1 MEEETIAE
9 FERLVGDHLDML
21 FTLSRRLT
29 DTSHDA
35 EDLVQ
40 DTCLDAWRAWHRGE
54 EPEAP
59 RAWLATLCLNRAR
72 SRWRRR
78 AVRPLEHLT
87 RDVRATAS
95 DPRDATRSVESI
107 ALANVE
113 ASWVRELLDQ
123 LPAPQREAICLMDL
137 CGFTASE
144 AGRILGAPRNT
155 ILSRVH
161 RGRQQLALLLIAQEA
176 PR

>member
-1 MEEETIAE
+1 MGAIAE
-9 FERLVGDHLDML
+9 FERMVGDHLDML

-29 DTSHDA
+29 DSSHDA

-87 RDVRATAS
+87 RDVGLVVSDLTAS
-95 DPRDATRSVESI
+95 GRDVEST

-113 ASWVRELLDQ
+113 ATWVRHLLDA

-161 RGRQQLALLLIAQEA
+161 RGRQQLALLLLAQEA
-176 PR
+176 NR